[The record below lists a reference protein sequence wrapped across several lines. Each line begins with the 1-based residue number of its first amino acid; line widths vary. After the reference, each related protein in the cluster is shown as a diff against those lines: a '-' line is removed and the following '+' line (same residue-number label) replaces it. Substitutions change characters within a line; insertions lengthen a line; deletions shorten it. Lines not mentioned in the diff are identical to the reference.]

1 MYLHTEKPQLTRGEQ
16 ECWPGIKPG
25 AGYGLRWL
33 YAVFVQLLT
42 GLELVLPPLPTPCQP
57 QILQRPHLV
66 IKISVHKFQLCNL
79 REKITDSD
87 ETYISNR
94 ITVFGITRV
103 TS

>member
-66 IKISVHKFQLCNL
+66 IKISVHKFQLVIYVKKLQTVTKLTLVIGLQCSVL
-79 REKITDSD
+79 R
-87 ETYISNR
+87 
-94 ITVFGITRV
+94 V
-103 TS
+103 